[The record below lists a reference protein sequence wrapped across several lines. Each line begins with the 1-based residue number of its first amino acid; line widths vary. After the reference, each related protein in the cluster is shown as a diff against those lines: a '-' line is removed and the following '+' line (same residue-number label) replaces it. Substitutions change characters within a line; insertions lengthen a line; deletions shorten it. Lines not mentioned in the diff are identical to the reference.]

1 MRSRL
6 KKNVAK
12 HWANRTRIN
21 GARKKKKEEKGERER
36 EEQERGKGRS
46 HPARSRAINSIKAGD
61 RSNLALPVSN
71 SGARHARAHTHTHT
85 RTVGERGWPT

>member
-1 MRSRL
+1 MVL
-6 KKNVAK
+6 V
-12 HWANRTRIN
+12 
-21 GARKKKKEEKGERER
+21 KKKKEEKGERER

-71 SGARHARAHTHTHT
+71 SGARHTRTRTHT
-85 RTVGERGWPT
+85 RLANEVGQRKKP